1 MAILLLAI
9 MIPFAAT
16 MIPLFRL
23 FAQLGTGELDVRG
36 HRAR

>member
-23 FAQLGTGELDVRG
+23 FAEVGTGEL
-36 HRAR
+36 ARSRSSSR